1 MKPATVVRCSAAAA
15 TVLGARSCCL
25 LVLCARVLDGRCPL
39 RWELATSQRV
49 TGRRPPARHRA
60 RLGAPSSP
68 WVLHSG
74 IRRRRRP
81 PCGPACAVAVPPLA
95 GGRLNSLS
103 TTVPSRHPPPASTAS
118 LPQCRAGL
126 PSLVEGR
133 HRHLLN
139 CDNVSDSPL
148 PNGPIP
154 PLFGKN
160 FCLMQTLFL

>member
-81 PCGPACAVAVPPLA
+81 PCGPACAVQCRPSPAV
-95 GGRLNSLS
+95 GS
-103 TTVPSRHPPPASTAS
+103 TPCP
-118 LPQCRAGL
+118 PQCRAGI
-126 PSLVEGR
+126 
-133 HRHLLN
+133 HLL
-139 CDNVSDSPL
+139 L
-148 PNGPIP
+148 PP
-154 PLFGKN
+154 PVCHSAAPASRPWSKAA
-160 FCLMQTLFL
+160 TATY